1 MAWNEPGGNNNKKD
15 PWQRDRNNGS
25 DDGSFDFTQISDLFS
40 NLFGAKK
47 DKQNKFGGNGNDN
60 EKRGG
65 LTGLYLVAGVLA
77 ILVMVTG
84 FYTVPEAE
92 RGVVLLFGKYYDE
105 VEPGL
110 HFRVPLVQKVTS
122 VNIEQIRALQS
133 NGSMLTEDENVVN
146 VEMDV
151 QYRITNPREYLYS
164 VVDPDATLNEA
175 TDSALR
181 YVIGHTTMDDVLT
194 NGREKVRQSTWELLS
209 SIIEPYKMGITIV
222 DVNFLPARAPEQVK
236 AAFDD
241 AISAQEDEQRFKREA
256 EAYENEVLPVAEGK
270 ARRIVEEAEAYSRG
284 VVAKAE
290 GDVSRFRAIL
300 PEYRKSPEI
309 TKRRIYLETMEEVY
323 GANTKVILDNK
334 NNGGNNGSVLY
345 LPLDKIMQGRVAPA
359 EPEVSSNNV
368 GKR

>member
-1 MAWNEPGGNNNKKD
+1 MAWNEPGGNKNKD
-15 PWQRDRNNGS
+15 PWQRDRNNNGSS
-25 DDGSFDFTQISDLFS
+25 DDSGVDFSAISEF
-40 NLFGAKK
+40 F
-47 DKQNKFGGNGNDN
+47 NKIFGGNNDKKSSGKGDN
-60 EKRGG
+60 NQTQKEGG
-65 LTGLYLVAGVLA
+65 LGLLSLVLGG
-77 ILVMVTG
+77 ILVLVLVTG

-92 RGVVLLFGKYYDE
+92 RGVVLTFGKFYDE

-110 HFRVPLVQKVTS
+110 HFRLPVVQKVTS

-133 NGSMLTEDENVVN
+133 SGSMLTEDENVVN

-151 QYRITNPREYLYS
+151 QYRITNPRQYLYS
-164 VVDPDATLNEA
+164 VVDPDSTLNEA

-209 SIIEPYKMGITIV
+209 SIIEPYEMGITIV

-241 AISAQEDEQRFKREA
+241 AIAAQEDEQRFKREA

-270 ARRIVEEAEAYSRG
+270 ARRIIEEAEAYSQG

-290 GDVSRFRAIL
+290 GDVSRFSQIL

-309 TKRRIYLETMEEVY
+309 TKRRIYIETMEEVY
-323 GANTKVILDNK
+323 KNNTKVIMNEGK
-334 NNGGNNGSVLY
+334 STNNSVLY
-345 LPLDKIMQGRVAPA
+345 LPLDKILKERVAGA
-359 EPEVSSNNV
+359 EPTVTNASV
-368 GKR
+368 RQK